1 MPPLDDEGH
10 GTQVSSTAAG
20 NFVQGANVL
29 GNAKDTAAGVPPLAH
44 LAIYKVRSRVGCPDI
59 DILAVIDTTIEDGVD
74 ILSTSLA
81 EGPFKSFLNDTIA
94 AIGAFSA
101 IQRRIFVSTLAANM
115 GPFNQSVV
123 NIGTWVL
130 TVGASTSTDRMTKAT
145 ARLEIGQDFDG
156 ESLFQPSNFKSSST
170 IASCLRKCRHND
182 RSTIER
188 RGSVL

>member
-101 IQRRIFVSTLAANM
+101 ISKENFCEHFGCEYRPI
-115 GPFNQSVV
+115 QSVGGKYRHL
-123 NIGTWVL
+123 GTNCW
-130 TVGASTSTDRMTKAT
+130 SKH
-145 ARLEIGQDFDG
+145 QY
-156 ESLFQPSNFKSSST
+156 
-170 IASCLRKCRHND
+170 
-182 RSTIER
+182 
-188 RGSVL
+188 